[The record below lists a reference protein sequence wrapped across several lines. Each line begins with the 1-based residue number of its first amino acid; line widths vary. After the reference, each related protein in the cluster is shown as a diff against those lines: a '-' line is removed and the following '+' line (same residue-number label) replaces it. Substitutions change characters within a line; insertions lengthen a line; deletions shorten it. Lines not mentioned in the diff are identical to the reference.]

1 MSPTTVGLGQPKAYT
16 ATTTTPTTTKPSPA
30 NYIPPYVNSNQSR
43 TNSLLTSTSSTDHL
57 DHQHPDYLR
66 LILTS
71 RCYEILKQSPLTHA
85 LNLSARTQ
93 NQIYLKRED
102 LQDVFSF
109 KIRGAYNKMAH
120 LSEQEKQRGVIA
132 CSAGNHAQGVALA
145 AKTMGI
151 KAIIVMPTPT
161 PEIKSRNVKR
171 LGSTVIL
178 HGNNFDEAKAECE
191 RLTEAE
197 NYTNIPPFDDP
208 YVIAGQGTIGAE
220 ILRQHSLEEI
230 DAIFCTV
237 GGGGLIAGVAA
248 YVKRVAPH
256 IKIVGCET
264 VDANAMTMSL
274 RAGYRVELREVGLF
288 ADGAAV
294 KIVGE
299 EPFRLCQSFVD
310 EMVEVTNDEIC
321 AAIKDIFEDTRSI
334 VEPAGA
340 LAVAGCKK
348 YLREHKLTNKTCVAV
363 TSGANMNFERLRFV
377 AERSLLGEQKEA
389 LISVVIPEH
398 PGEFLKLYMHIHPLM
413 VTEFSYRYESDR
425 KEAQIFMSFL
435 CNHDRRK
442 ELPPIMES
450 IAKDG
455 MKVWDISDDEMAKSH
470 ARYMI
475 GGRSKVEH
483 ERMFRFKFPERP
495 GALLQFLEGLKAGWN
510 VSLFHYRNH
519 GSDMGKVLAGL
530 QVPEKDNAEFTKFL
544 ARLNYHWVEETN
556 NPLYKQFFC

>member
-1 MSPTTVGLGQPKAYT
+1 MTSTAPSTLPGAT
-16 ATTTTPTTTKPSPA
+16 ATASYVPPFLRTESRPGSPSAHYPSA
-30 NYIPPYVNSNQSR
+30 APDDNTQY
-43 TNSLLTSTSSTDHL
+43 
-57 DHQHPDYLR
+57 PDYLR
-66 LILTS
+66 LILTA

-85 LNLSARTQ
+85 INLSNRTN

-109 KIRGAYNKMAH
+109 KIRGAYNKLAH
-120 LSEQEKQRGVIA
+120 LTEEEKRRGVIA

-151 KAIIVMPTPT
+151 KATIVMPTPT
-161 PEIKSRNVKR
+161 PEIKSRNVLR

-178 HGNNFDEAKAECE
+178 HGKNFDEAKAECE
-191 RLTEAE
+191 RLTALE

-208 YVIAGQGTIGAE
+208 YVIAGQGTIAAE
-220 ILRQHSLEEI
+220 ILRQHNLQEI
-230 DAIFCTV
+230 DAIFCCV

-256 IKIVGCET
+256 IRIVGCET
-264 VDANAMTMSL
+264 GDANAMTQSL
-274 RAGYRVELREVGLF
+274 RAGKIVGLTDVGLF

-294 KIVGE
+294 KVVGK

-334 VEPAGA
+334 VEPAGG

-348 YLREHKLTNKTCVAV
+348 YLREHNLTNTTCVAI

-377 AERSLLGEQKEA
+377 AERALLGEQKEA
-389 LISVVIPEH
+389 LLSVVIPEK
-398 PGEFLKLYMHIHPLM
+398 PGAFLKLYHHIHPLM
-413 VTEFSYRYESDR
+413 VTEFSYRYAPNR
-425 KEAQIFMSFL
+425 RAQIYMSFL
-435 CNHDRRK
+435 CEDRRR
-442 ELPPIMES
+442 EVPQIMDRLSREDMQ
-450 IAKDG
+450 A
-455 MKVWDISDDEMAKSH
+455 WDISEDEMAKSH

-475 GGRSKVEH
+475 GGRSEAEN
-483 ERMFRFKFPERP
+483 ERMFRFEFPERP
-495 GALLQFLEGLKAGWN
+495 GALLQFLEGLRAGWN

-519 GSDMGKVLAGL
+519 GSDLGKVLAGL
-530 QVPEKDNAEFTKFL
+530 QVPEEDNEEFSKYL
-544 ARLNYHWVEETN
+544 AQLNYHWVEETN

>member
-1 MSPTTVGLGQPKAYT
+1 MTPASVSVAGPLHQSGYPSSSSSAT
-16 ATTTTPTTTKPSPA
+16 ATSAPV
-30 NYIPPYVNSNQSR
+30 YIPPYSR
-43 TNSLLTSTSSTDHL
+43 TPSTPGSPAQASPTCVDSSG
-57 DHQHPDYLR
+57 HPDYLR
-66 LILTS
+66 LILTA

-85 LNLSARTQ
+85 INLSTRTH
-93 NQIYLKRED
+93 NNIYLKRED

-109 KIRGAYNKMAH
+109 KIRGAYNKLAH
-120 LSEQEKQRGVIA
+120 LSAEERARGVIA
-132 CSAGNHAQGVALA
+132 CSAGNHAQGVASA

-151 KAIIVMPTPT
+151 QATIVMPTPT
-161 PEIKSRNVKR
+161 PEIKSRNVLR

-178 HGNNFDEAKAECE
+178 HGKNFDEAKAECE
-191 RLTEAE
+191 RLIELE

-220 ILRQHSLEEI
+220 ILRQHNLQEI
-230 DAIFCTV
+230 DAIFCCV

-256 IKIVGCET
+256 IKIIGCET
-264 VDANAMTMSL
+264 VDANAMTQSL
-274 RAGYRVELREVGLF
+274 KQGKRVELSDVGLF

-299 EPFRLCQSFVD
+299 EPFRLCQQFVD

-348 YLREHKLTNKTCVAV
+348 YLRCHNLRSTTCVAV

-377 AERSLLGEQKEA
+377 AERAQLGEQKEA
-389 LISVVIPEH
+389 LLSIVIPEQ
-398 PGEFLKLYMHIHPLM
+398 PGAFLKLYKHIHPLM
-413 VTEFSYRYESDR
+413 VTEFSYRYAPNR
-425 KEAQIFMSFL
+425 RAQIFMSFL
-435 CNHDRRK
+435 CRHDRGQEVPVLMNNLAK
-442 ELPPIMES
+442 EDMQS
-450 IAKDG
+450 
-455 MKVWDISDDEMAKSH
+455 WDISEDEMAKSH

-475 GGRSKVEH
+475 GGRSTADN
-483 ERMFRFKFPERP
+483 ERMFRFEFPERP
-495 GALLQFLEGLKAGWN
+495 GALLQFLEGLRAGWN

-530 QVPEKDNAEFTKFL
+530 QVPEEDNDEFAKYL
-544 ARLNYHWVEETN
+544 AQLNYHWVEETN

>member
-1 MSPTTVGLGQPKAYT
+1 MSTAESLPGTTA
-16 ATTTTPTTTKPSPA
+16 PA
-30 NYIPPYVNSNQSR
+30 ASVYVPPYVKTESRPGTPSAHYPSLPADDSSNS
-43 TNSLLTSTSSTDHL
+43 T
-57 DHQHPDYLR
+57 QHPDYLR
-66 LILTS
+66 MILTA

-85 LNLSARTQ
+85 VNLSSRTQ

-109 KIRGAYNKMAH
+109 KIRGAYNKLAH
-120 LSEQEKQRGVIA
+120 LSEEERRRGVIA

-151 KAIIVMPTPT
+151 KSTIVMPTPT
-161 PEIKSRNVKR
+161 PEIKSRNVLR

-178 HGNNFDEAKAECE
+178 HGRNFDEAKAECE
-191 RLTEAE
+191 RLAKLE

-208 YVIAGQGTIGAE
+208 YVIAGQGTIAAE
-220 ILRQHSLEEI
+220 ILRQHNLEEI
-230 DAIFCTV
+230 DAIFCCV

-264 VDANAMTMSL
+264 GDANAMTQSL
-274 RAGYRVELREVGLF
+274 RAGKIVGLTDVGLF

-294 KIVGE
+294 KVVGQ

-310 EMVEVTNDEIC
+310 EMIEVTNDEIC

-334 VEPAGA
+334 VEPAGG

-348 YLREHKLTNKTCVAV
+348 YLREHKLTNKTCVAI

-377 AERSLLGEQKEA
+377 AERALLGEQKEA
-389 LISVVIPEH
+389 LLSVVIPEK
-398 PGEFLKLYMHIHPLM
+398 PGAFLKLYMHIHPLM
-413 VTEFSYRYESDR
+413 VTEFSYRYAPNR
-425 KEAQIFMSFL
+425 RAQIYMSFL
-435 CNHDRRK
+435 CEDRKK
-442 ELPPIMES
+442 EVPKIMENLS
-450 IAKDG
+450 REDMQA
-455 MKVWDISDDEMAKSH
+455 WDISDDEMAKSH

-475 GGRSKVEH
+475 GGRSEAAN
-483 ERMFRFKFPERP
+483 ERMFRFEFPERP
-495 GALLQFLEGLKAGWN
+495 GALLQFLEGLRAGWN

-530 QVPEKDNAEFTKFL
+530 QVPAEDNEEFAKYL
-544 ARLNYHWVEETN
+544 AQLNYHWVEETN

>member
-1 MSPTTVGLGQPKAYT
+1 MSNSNNIDSPNKDAYV
-16 ATTTTPTTTKPSPA
+16 
-30 NYIPPYVNSNQSR
+30 PPYLRPEESPSNSGCS
-43 TNSLLTSTSSTDHL
+43 TPSLSE
-57 DHQHPDYLR
+57 QNHPDYLR
-66 LILTS
+66 LILTA

-85 LNLSARTQ
+85 INLSSRTQ
-93 NQIYLKRED
+93 NQIYFKRED

-109 KIRGAYNKMAH
+109 KIRGAYNKLAH
-120 LSEQEKQRGVIA
+120 LSDEEKKRGVIA

-151 KAIIVMPTPT
+151 KATIVMPTPT
-161 PEIKSRNVKR
+161 PEIKSRNVLR

-178 HGNNFDEAKAECE
+178 NGKNFDEAKAECE
-191 RLTEAE
+191 RIAALE

-220 ILRQHSLEEI
+220 ILRQHNLSEI
-230 DAIFCTV
+230 DAIFCCV

-264 VDANAMTMSL
+264 PDANAMTQSL
-274 RAGYRVELREVGLF
+274 RAGKRIQLTDVGLF

-294 KIVGE
+294 KVVGE

-310 EMVEVTNDEIC
+310 EMIEVTNDEIC

-334 VEPAGA
+334 VEPAGG

-348 YLREHKLTNKTCVAV
+348 WLREHNLTNKTCVAV

-377 AERSLLGEQKEA
+377 AERALLGEQKEA
-389 LISVVIPEH
+389 LLSVVIPEQ
-398 PGEFLKLYMHIHPLM
+398 PGAFLKLYLHIHPCM
-413 VTEFSYRYESDR
+413 VTEFSYRYAHGR
-425 KEAQIFMSFL
+425 KAQIFMSFL
-435 CNHDRRK
+435 CQDRRR
-442 ELPPIMES
+442 EVPVIMENL
-450 IAKDG
+450 AKED
-455 MKVWDISDDEMAKSH
+455 MQAWDISDDEMAKSH

-475 GGRSKVEH
+475 GGRSEAAN
-483 ERMFRFKFPERP
+483 ERMFRFEFPERP
-495 GALLQFLEGLKAGWN
+495 GALLQFLEGLRAGWN

-530 QVPEKDNAEFTKFL
+530 QVPEEDNEDFTRYL
-544 ARLNYHWVEETN
+544 SSLNYHWVEETN

>member
-1 MSPTTVGLGQPKAYT
+1 MASVPTSNGAPKAST
-16 ATTTTPTTTKPSPA
+16 
-30 NYIPPYVNSNQSR
+30 YIPPYSR
-43 TNSLLTSTSSTDHL
+43 TESAPGSPTPSVHSSHHDGDFQH
-57 DHQHPDYLR
+57 HPDYLR
-66 LILTS
+66 LILTA

-85 LNLSARTQ
+85 INLSARTQ
-93 NQIYLKRED
+93 NQILFKRED

-109 KIRGAYNKMAH
+109 KIRGAYNKLAH
-120 LSEQEKQRGVIA
+120 LTEEEKRRGVIA
-132 CSAGNHAQGVALA
+132 CSAGNHAQGVASA

-151 KAIIVMPTPT
+151 KATIVMPTPT
-161 PEIKSRNVKR
+161 PEIKSRNVLR

-178 HGNNFDEAKAECE
+178 HGKNFDEAKAECE
-191 RLTEAE
+191 RLTKLE

-220 ILRQHSLEEI
+220 ILRQHNLQEI
-230 DAIFCTV
+230 DAIFCCV

-256 IKIVGCET
+256 IKIIGCET
-264 VDANAMTMSL
+264 VDANAMTQSL
-274 RAGYRVELREVGLF
+274 KAGRRIELTDVGLF

-294 KIVGE
+294 KVVGE

-334 VEPAGA
+334 VEPAGG

-348 YLREHKLTNKTCVAV
+348 YLREHNLTNKTCVAV

-377 AERSLLGEQKEA
+377 AERALLGEQKEA
-389 LISVVIPEH
+389 LLSVVIPEK
-398 PGEFLKLYMHIHPLM
+398 PGAFLQLYKHIHPLM
-413 VTEFSYRYESDR
+413 VTEFSYRYAPNR
-425 KEAQIFMSFL
+425 RAQIYMSFL
-435 CNHDRRK
+435 CQDRRREVPLIMDRLGK
-442 ELPPIMES
+442 EDMQ
-450 IAKDG
+450 A
-455 MKVWDISDDEMAKSH
+455 WDISEDEMAKSH

-475 GGRSKVEH
+475 GGRSEAEN
-483 ERMFRFKFPERP
+483 ERMFRFEFPERP
-495 GALLQFLEGLKAGWN
+495 GALLQFLEGLRAGWN

-530 QVPEKDNAEFTKFL
+530 QVPEEDNEEFTKYL
-544 ARLNYHWVEETN
+544 AQLNYHWVEETN

>member
-1 MSPTTVGLGQPKAYT
+1 MPPASSLPSTMNASKPLPTSSYVPPYLRPESTPGSPTNSGCS
-16 ATTTTPTTTKPSPA
+16 TP
-30 NYIPPYVNSNQSR
+30 
-43 TNSLLTSTSSTDHL
+43 SLSE
-57 DHQHPDYLR
+57 QQYPDYLR
-66 LILTS
+66 LILTA
-71 RCYEILKQSPLTHA
+71 RCYEILKQTPLTHA
-85 LNLSARTQ
+85 VNLSTRTQ

-109 KIRGAYNKMAH
+109 KIRGAYNKLAH
-120 LSEQEKQRGVIA
+120 LSDEEKKRGVIA

-151 KAIIVMPTPT
+151 KATIVMPTPT
-161 PEIKSRNVKR
+161 PEIKSRNVLR

-178 HGNNFDEAKAECE
+178 HGKNFDEAKAECE
-191 RLTEAE
+191 RVAAIE

-220 ILRQHSLEEI
+220 ILRQHNLAEI
-230 DAIFCTV
+230 DAIFCCV

-256 IKIVGCET
+256 IKIIGCET
-264 VDANAMTMSL
+264 HDANAMTASL
-274 RAGYRVELREVGLF
+274 KAGKRIQLTDVGLF

-294 KIVGE
+294 KVVGE

-334 VEPAGA
+334 VEPAGG

-348 YLREHKLTNKTCVAV
+348 WLREHNLTNKTCVAV

-377 AERSLLGEQKEA
+377 AERALLGEQKEA
-389 LISVVIPEH
+389 LLSVVIPEQ
-398 PGEFLKLYMHIHPLM
+398 PGAFLKLYHHIHPLM
-413 VTEFSYRYESDR
+413 VTEFSYRYAHGR
-425 KEAQIFMSFL
+425 KAQIFMSFL
-435 CNHDRRK
+435 CSDRRR
-442 ELPPIMES
+442 EVPAIMEKL
-450 IAKDG
+450 ANDD
-455 MKVWDISDDEMAKSH
+455 MQAWDISEDEMAKSH

-475 GGRSKVEH
+475 GGRSEAAN
-483 ERMFRFKFPERP
+483 ERMFRFEFPERP
-495 GALLQFLEGLKAGWN
+495 GALLQFLEGLRAGWN

-530 QVPEKDNAEFTKFL
+530 QVPEEDNEEFAKYL
-544 ARLNYHWVEETN
+544 SNLNYHWVEETN